1 MKSIASA
8 TLLILAVTLA
18 VTWPTVHATTAQAQ
32 PKPGGGDSPTTQ
44 PGSQQTPAQA
54 GWGPPNPQIDVA
66 YVEPKDPKFRPIFDK
81 LKKRQVLEE
90 LRSFLAP
97 LKLPRKLTIKT
108 DQCGSPGVHYKPGGT
123 VTLCYE
129 YVANLEQAAPDV
141 KLQIGGQVFTKDD
154 ALIGSF
160 VHLALSETARAVFD
174 VLEIPV
180 WGREE
185 HAADR
190 VAGFLMFQFGQ
201 KVAYRTLVGTSW
213 FLSQS
218 SVVITGLPTGD
229 FNYVRGLDG
238 DTLQR
243 FYNMVCIAMGGD
255 AATYDFLKKSLPKGR
270 AENCRGEYLQLA
282 RSFNDTFMPY
292 VDREA
297 MKRVQATDWLAGPD
311 GK

>member
-1 MKSIASA
+1 MKSIISA
-8 TLLILAVTLA
+8 MLLAVA
-18 VTWPTVHATTAQAQ
+18 VLSPAETAQAQ
-32 PKPGGGDSPTTQ
+32 AQ
-44 PGSQQTPAQA
+44 PVAGAKQTP
-54 GWGPPNPQIDVA
+54 WGPANSQIEIA
-66 YVEPKDPKFRPIFDK
+66 YVEPKDAAFRPLYDK

-90 LRSFLAP
+90 LQAFLVP
-97 LKLPRKLTIKT
+97 LRLTRKITVKL
-108 DQCGSPGVHYKPGGT
+108 DQCGSAGTHYKPGGA

-129 YVANLEQAAPDV
+129 YVANLEQAAPNV
-141 KLQIGGQVFTKDD
+141 RVTIGGQTFTRDD

-160 VHLALSETARAVFD
+160 VHLALSETARAAFD

-190 VAGFLMFQFGQ
+190 VAGFLMFQFGE

-218 SVVITGLPTGD
+218 SVVQTGLPTGD
-229 FNYVRGLDG
+229 FSYTRAVDG
-238 DTLQR
+238 ETLQR
-243 FYNMVCIAMGGD
+243 FYNMICIALGGD
-255 AATYDFLKKSLPKGR
+255 GTRYAFLKKSLPQGR
-270 AENCRGEYLQLA
+270 ADNCRWEYLQLV

-292 VDREA
+292 VDKDL
-297 MKRVQATDWLAGPD
+297 MKQVQATDWLAQPG